1 MRLSLLGMPSLPRRF
16 RPMFTS
22 SSRPKSFRRRRS
34 KLSVGP
40 VLRRCRVSA
49 HFGCSC
55 FALTTRFPGMSS
67 KCGSL
72 KTIWQKMSTLLLV
85 RCRCPGFALASVAN
99 LKPSHPFAP
108 PSPPPQP
115 PFLRLSHTISSPQS
129 ADQQAN
135 LRAASVLK
143 QQEEAQAAAKSR
155 LVAAITQ
162 AKVGKDVQLT
172 EAPHL

>member
-1 MRLSLLGMPSLPRRF
+1 LQGFGAFWLQLFCADYAFSRYEQQMREFEDNLAKDEHTALGALSLPGLC
-16 RPMFTS
+16 
-22 SSRPKSFRRRRS
+22 
-34 KLSVGP
+34 VGF
-40 VLRRCRVSA
+40 CCKFEA
-49 HFGCSC
+49 
-55 FALTTRFPGMSS
+55 
-67 KCGSL
+67 
-72 KTIWQKMSTLLLV
+72 
-85 RCRCPGFALASVAN
+85 VAPIRTP
-99 LKPSHPFAP
+99 L
-108 PSPPPQP
+108 PPPQP

-162 AKVGKDVQLT
+162 AKVGKDVQLI